1 MLPSLLIVGHEPN
14 RKKIV
19 LARIQARHRA
29 QKFYFQPQRAH
40 ANYES
45 AETRRGQVGIKQKQ
59 KKKGKKRKTK
69 KKEEGKRRQ
78 KKDQERDK
86 ARTKREEMGEG
97 VVKSSPRSYKA
108 WSLYYLVTG

>member
-59 KKKGKKRKTK
+59 KKKEKKGKQKKGRRKEK
-69 KKEEGKRRQ
+69 AKERPGKR
-78 KKDQERDK
+78 
-86 ARTKREEMGEG
+86 
-97 VVKSSPRSYKA
+97 
-108 WSLYYLVTG
+108 